1 MPPAATRLIHNCST
15 PHTERYCSCTRT
27 REGISG
33 TVAAASSDTAAAR
46 CAPHGELHTNGHKLR
61 DAARCA
67 AMATDKKK
75 KEKKK
80 LPKKRS
86 SKAPK
91 VAINDDDDEGP
102 PVPTKKQSALK
113 GSLAE
118 KMMQSM
124 GWKEGEGLGK
134 NKQGITDHVAVIKR
148 RENEGLGAEHARD
161 SGGNAAFGATSAGFA
176 AALSA
181 LSSKYGGD
189 AMRRRRR
196 RRRRRRG
203 KRGALHRE
211 ARAPQEEGRAD
222 RVWRRHEGAF
232 SAGSSPTKKRPVD
245 EDEGRGARGRRR
257 SGGRRRPRKPPR
269 RESA

>member
-1 MPPAATRLIHNCST
+1 M
-15 PHTERYCSCTRT
+15 
-27 REGISG
+27 
-33 TVAAASSDTAAAR
+33 AS
-46 CAPHGELHTNGHKLR
+46 
-61 DAARCA
+61 
-67 AMATDKKK
+67 DKKK
-75 KEKKK
+75 KKEKK

-134 NKQGITDHVAVIKR
+134 NKQGITDHVAVVKR

-176 AALSA
+176 GPVGAVVEV
-181 LSSKYGGD
+181 
-189 AMRRRRR
+189 RRRC
-196 RRRRRRG
+196 
-203 KRGALHRE
+203 
-211 ARAPQEEGRAD
+211 
-222 RVWRRHEGAF
+222 
-232 SAGSSPTKKRPVD
+232 
-245 EDEGRGARGRRR
+245 
-257 SGGRRRPRKPPR
+257 
-269 RESA
+269 

>member
-1 MPPAATRLIHNCST
+1 MHHNCST
-15 PHTERYCSCTRT
+15 PHRAIAAARCT

-33 TVAAASSDTAAAR
+33 NVAAASSDTAAAR
-46 CAPHGELHTNGHKLR
+46 CSLWHTNGHKLR

-91 VAINDDDDEGP
+91 VALADSDDEGP

-189 AMRRRRR
+189 ADEEEAEAAPPPPRKAGGRFIAKRAHHKKKDVRTVSGDDMRAIL
-196 RRRRRRG
+196 G
-203 KRGALHRE
+203 GS
-211 ARAPQEEGRAD
+211 AP
-222 RVWRRHEGAF
+222 
-232 SAGSSPTKKRPVD
+232 SKKRPVD
-245 EDEGRGARGRRR
+245 EDEDVRRARKEEKRRKKAAKKAAKK
-257 SGGRRRPRKPPR
+257 GK
-269 RESA
+269 A

>member
-1 MPPAATRLIHNCST
+1 
-15 PHTERYCSCTRT
+15 
-27 REGISG
+27 
-33 TVAAASSDTAAAR
+33 
-46 CAPHGELHTNGHKLR
+46 
-61 DAARCA
+61 
-67 AMATDKKK
+67 MATDKKK

-86 SKAPK
+86 AKAPK
-91 VAINDDDDEGP
+91 VAINDDEDEGP

-134 NKQGITDHVAVIKR
+134 NKQGITDHVAVVKR

-181 LSSKYGGD
+181 LSSKYGG
-189 AMRRRRR
+189 
-196 RRRRRRG
+196 RG
-203 KRGALHRE
+203 KRGGASSRS
-211 ARAPQEEGRAD
+211 AR
-222 RVWRRHEGAF
+222 
-232 SAGSSPTKKRPVD
+232 TT
-245 EDEGRGARGRRR
+245 RRR
-257 SGGRRRPRKPPR
+257 TCGPCL
-269 RESA
+269 ATT

>member
-1 MPPAATRLIHNCST
+1 M
-15 PHTERYCSCTRT
+15 
-27 REGISG
+27 
-33 TVAAASSDTAAAR
+33 
-46 CAPHGELHTNGHKLR
+46 
-61 DAARCA
+61 
-67 AMATDKKK
+67 
-75 KEKKK
+75 
-80 LPKKRS
+80 PKKRS

-91 VAINDDDDEGP
+91 VALADSDDEGP
-102 PVPTKKQSALK
+102 PVPTRKQSALK

-189 AMRRRRR
+189 DAEEAEAPPPPRKAGGRFIAKRAHHKKKDVRTVSGDDMRAIL
-196 RRRRRRG
+196 G
-203 KRGALHRE
+203 
-211 ARAPQEEGRAD
+211 
-222 RVWRRHEGAF
+222 
-232 SAGSSPTKKRPVD
+232 GSSPTKKRPVE
-245 EDEGRGARGRRR
+245 EDAESRRARKEEKRRKKAAKKA
-257 SGGRRRPRKPPR
+257 RK
-269 RESA
+269 SKA

>member
-1 MPPAATRLIHNCST
+1 
-15 PHTERYCSCTRT
+15 
-27 REGISG
+27 
-33 TVAAASSDTAAAR
+33 
-46 CAPHGELHTNGHKLR
+46 
-61 DAARCA
+61 
-67 AMATDKKK
+67 MATDKKK

-86 SKAPK
+86 AKAPK
-91 VAINDDDDEGP
+91 VALADSDDEGP

-134 NKQGITDHVAVIKR
+134 NKQGITDHVAVVKR

-189 AMRRRRR
+189 DEEEAAPPPTALLERRVVTAPSVI
-196 RRRRRRG
+196 
-203 KRGALHRE
+203 GASTLALNP
-211 ARAPQEEGRAD
+211 ARALQPGADGRMVREMKTNLPAAIVKAPVAGPARPFDNAAPGVD
-222 RVWRRHEGAF
+222 RAAPNVHSGGTAERAAVEAWSF
-232 SAGSSPTKKRPVD
+232 D
-245 EDEGRGARGRRR
+245 EQFHSFQGHGFAQAARG
-257 SGGRRRPRKPPR
+257 SGMVGTVPDVVQKPR
-269 RESA
+269 